1 MARKAEEYVIGILF
15 PYEERTEIKYVTN
28 ILNEVK
34 VAKWEDGEEAMTF
47 SKAYA
52 RDLAWAL
59 SFNGNPAI
67 VMLKESY
74 LTLKNPN
81 TVENKIKL
89 CDVVGMEIHIT
100 MMYLNHK
107 KSAMKNRKDW
117 TKLKRNIEKRKLI
130 I

>member
-52 RDLAWAL
+52 RDLACAL

-81 TVENKIKL
+81 TVENKEDK
-89 CDVVGMEIHIT
+89 
-100 MMYLNHK
+100 
-107 KSAMKNRKDW
+107 
-117 TKLKRNIEKRKLI
+117 
-130 I
+130 

>member
-34 VAKWEDGEEAMTF
+34 VAKGEDGEEGMTF
-47 SKAYA
+47 SKA

-81 TVENKIKL
+81 TVENKEDK
-89 CDVVGMEIHIT
+89 
-100 MMYLNHK
+100 
-107 KSAMKNRKDW
+107 
-117 TKLKRNIEKRKLI
+117 
-130 I
+130 

>member
-15 PYEERTEIKYVTN
+15 PYEERTEIKYVTS

-34 VAKWEDGEEAMTF
+34 VAKWEDGKEAMTF
-47 SKAYA
+47 LSKAYA
-52 RDLAWAL
+52 KDLAWAL

-81 TVENKIKL
+81 TVENKEDK
-89 CDVVGMEIHIT
+89 
-100 MMYLNHK
+100 
-107 KSAMKNRKDW
+107 
-117 TKLKRNIEKRKLI
+117 
-130 I
+130 

>member
-15 PYEERTEIKYVTN
+15 PYEERTEIKYVTS

-34 VAKWEDGEEAMTF
+34 VAKWEDGKEDMTF

-81 TVENKIKL
+81 TVENKEDK
-89 CDVVGMEIHIT
+89 
-100 MMYLNHK
+100 
-107 KSAMKNRKDW
+107 
-117 TKLKRNIEKRKLI
+117 
-130 I
+130 